1 MGREIDNNAIDRD
14 DVVPIFQYLPRYI
27 ERFID
32 WNFRKGKR
40 FRFLKF
46 PSPLLV
52 EVITIRGVGRKE
64 NKRERKEKR
73 MEKGKKKTMRI
84 HVLAIKF
91 LRVVK
96 SYSLAFHGLRRVS

>member
-1 MGREIDNNAIDRD
+1 
-14 DVVPIFQYLPRYI
+14 
-27 ERFID
+27 
-32 WNFRKGKR
+32 
-40 FRFLKF
+40 
-46 PSPLLV
+46 
-52 EVITIRGVGRKE
+52 
-64 NKRERKEKR
+64 